1 VGAKENH
8 LSEKQARLRAIENQ
22 IKRLQR
28 RIDTLDHRSNR
39 IGWARVA
46 IFFTGVLLSSLAYFL
61 VGWWLLLAGVVVTLT
76 IFSVVAYMHSR
87 INRSITRHKILMQ
100 IKSTQLARIKLDW
113 NAIPPA
119 HSLEPQMDHP
129 FGIDLDITGKR
140 SLHQLINTAT
150 SFEGSQR
157 LQSWLLN
164 TTPDLQFIRK
174 RQALI
179 QELAPLTIFRDK
191 LLVKSLLA
199 SKNTA
204 YVWEGKKLLN
214 WLNEQDTNRPL
225 LPLLFVSLFLSVLTI
240 TLFLLNVFARIPQY
254 WIIALLLTIIFLF
267 VTKNQR
273 GDLFEDAYHLRDSF
287 AQLGT
292 IFEYLESFRYGKHSN
307 LRRLCE
313 PFFLDHEQRPSTLLN
328 KITRIASAATLQ
340 KNLLLWVIINALVPW
355 DFYFALRFNQYKSQ
369 VATHLPGW
377 LDVWFEL
384 EALNSLA
391 SFAYLNPE
399 YILPEIVSCENQ
411 EDTNIP
417 FRAGGLGHPLI
428 PEEQKVVNDFAM
440 NKLGEIDIITGSN
453 MSGKS
458 TFLRTL
464 GINLCLAYAGG
475 PVNASLFKTHL
486 FRVFTC
492 IKISDSVTEGY
503 SYFYAEVRRLRA
515 LLTAVEAG
523 DKMPLFF
530 LIDEIFRGTN
540 NRERLIGS
548 EAYIAALVGR
558 NCLGVIATHDLELVK
573 LANRFSEIRN
583 YHFKEDVIDGQMIF
597 NYILREGPSPTT
609 NALKIMQ
616 MEGLPIDIKDLR
628 DE

>member
-8 LSEKQARLRAIENQ
+8 LSEKQARLRALENQ

-46 IFFTGVLLSSLAYFL
+46 IFFSGVLLSSLAYFL
-61 VGWWLLLAGVVVTLT
+61 VGWWLLLVGAVVTLT
-76 IFSVVAYMHSR
+76 IFSVVAYMHGR

-100 IKSTQLARIKLDW
+100 IKSTQSARIKLDW

-129 FGIDLDITGKR
+129 FGIDLDITGKH
-140 SLHQLINTAT
+140 SLHQLINTAI

-164 TTPDLQFIRK
+164 TTPDLQVIRK

-204 YVWEGKKLLN
+204 DAWEGKKILN
-214 WLNEQDTNRPL
+214 WLNDQDTNRPL
-225 LPLLFVSLFLSVLTI
+225 LPLLFVSLFFSVLTI
-240 TLFLLNVFARIPQY
+240 TLVLLNVFALIPQY

-273 GDLFEDAYHLRDSF
+273 GDLFEDAYHLSDSF

-313 PFFLDHEQRPSTLLN
+313 PFFLDREQRPSTLLN

-399 YILPEIVSCENQ
+399 HILPEIVSCENR

-417 FRAGGLGHPLI
+417 FRAGSLGHPLI

-515 LLTAVEAG
+515 LLTAVESG

-558 NCLGVIATHDLELVK
+558 DCLGVIATHDLELVK